1 MGLAI
6 GSHGSNIQ
14 EARKVRGIT
23 SIELDEATSR
33 FRVSG
38 ETEAA
43 IREARNMLEFA
54 EDVIAVPR
62 EYIGKLIGKNGANI
76 QEIVD
81 KSGVVRVKIEGDTAS
96 SADHQNQQQQ
106 VPFVFVGTA
115 DSIVNARLIIDY
127 QVCRISYSN
136 LYYLIVSHFFKYE
149 NKQVE
154 QLRELDQL
162 RKEKIHMDQQLRN
175 LSNGG
180 GGGYFKEKSLNNG
193 GGGGSFRGG
202 SESRYTAR
210 YHDERAS
217 NNNGNNRRLAN
228 GGPPRRGGAGGG
240 GRYNNRGMNSHRAES
255 ETATAGDFGHEADF
269 DSNMS
274 DSDDRNTGHHNNNR
288 LRHNERY

>member
-1 MGLAI
+1 MPKQLMGLAI

-175 LSNGG
+175 GG
-180 GGGYFKEKSLNNG
+180 GCYFKE
-193 GGGGSFRGG
+193 
-202 SESRYTAR
+202 
-210 YHDERAS
+210 
-217 NNNGNNRRLAN
+217 
-228 GGPPRRGGAGGG
+228 
-240 GRYNNRGMNSHRAES
+240 
-255 ETATAGDFGHEADF
+255 
-269 DSNMS
+269 
-274 DSDDRNTGHHNNNR
+274 
-288 LRHNERY
+288 